1 MAGIRNVVV
10 VLAVIL
16 LTVYALSVR
25 DYLAAQQQQQQQQ
38 RTGDG
43 TQQQRQ
49 QQQRSRAVSL
59 ASCNSTR
66 LDFSRVHRISWNPRA
81 YHYKG
86 FLTDEECDHWVAKAY
101 VVAARS
107 LAALPH
113 RRWCCGSFEPRA
125 ASRWAC
131 SAPRSPRSTP
141 TRCRRCARARASS
154 CRARSTHCWPRS
166 RSASRVG
173 LDCRSSTV
181 RPSTFC
187 STRSTSSTSR
197 TTTRSIRRSP
207 AWTATSERVRQRF
220 ARCTSLVARS
230 LAALV

>member
-25 DYLAAQQQQQQQQ
+25 DYLAAQQQQQQQ

-43 TQQQRQ
+43 TQQQR

-141 TRCRRCARARASS
+141 TRCRRCARAQASS

>member
-25 DYLAAQQQQQQQQ
+25 DYLAAQQQQQQQ

-43 TQQQRQ
+43 TQQQR

-107 LAALPH
+107 FAALPH
-113 RRWCCGSFEPRA
+113 RLSVRWF
-125 ASRWAC
+125 
-131 SAPRSPRSTP
+131 
-141 TRCRRCARARASS
+141 
-154 CRARSTHCWPRS
+154 
-166 RSASRVG
+166 V
-173 LDCRSSTV
+173 
-181 RPSTFC
+181 
-187 STRSTSSTSR
+187 
-197 TTTRSIRRSP
+197 
-207 AWTATSERVRQRF
+207 
-220 ARCTSLVARS
+220 
-230 LAALV
+230 